1 MPTQITLQPIHTMPR
16 MAPEAREQA
25 RLVAGLRRAG
35 IFVAAIPNG
44 GSRDAREGANLKVQG
59 VLAGMPDLVV
69 VLPGRTVWIEMKA
82 PGGRVSPA
90 QKDVHARLQELGE
103 EVHVC
108 YSAES
113 AVTILEQP

>member
-1 MPTQITLQPIHTMPR
+1 MPR

-35 IFVAAIPNG
+35 YMVAAIPNG

-69 VLPGRTVWIEMKA
+69 MLPGGQTVWIEMKA

-90 QKDVHARLQELGE
+90 QKDVHSRLLELGHR
-103 EVHVC
+103 VIVA
-108 YSAES
+108 YSAEE
-113 AVTILEQP
+113 AVSGLE